1 MQKLDNVFTLD
12 QNVLIMIFAQS
23 TNATMEFVIF
33 LKRKTVMMEML
44 ALLILAVQLWD
55 ANTLLLFA
63 LMQILAQLIVVIT

>member
-1 MQKLDNVFTLD
+1 VFTLD
-12 QNVLIMIFAQS
+12 QNVLITIFAQS